1 MSKIDSVLS
10 DPKQDYIYESFIKLW
25 KSSNTLLTTDDN
37 INLAIK
43 RKALGNPPGG
53 DKFSSGDEVIWET
66 LINDL
71 KCNLIVVSKDRTYI
85 QNKEFL
91 QYEYNKKTGC
101 NLLIC
106 DTVHAALSALGIE
119 MEQGAMDA
127 EDSIRWVDIIIQAL
141 EQLGGKATLTDI
153 YEECKDLV
161 ALFYQDEFNNTT
173 IESTIRR
180 TIYQH
185 SSDATIYLGK
195 DDVFHRVKS
204 GIWELRTNS

>member
-1 MSKIDSVLS
+1 M
-10 DPKQDYIYESFIKLW
+10 
-25 KSSNTLLTTDDN
+25 
-37 INLAIK
+37 
-43 RKALGNPPGG
+43 
-53 DKFSSGDEVIWET
+53 
-66 LINDL
+66 
-71 KCNLIVVSKDRTYI
+71 
-85 QNKEFL
+85 
-91 QYEYNKKTGC
+91 
-101 NLLIC
+101 IC

-127 EDSIRWVDIIIQAL
+127 ERWVDIIIQAL